1 MFDKIYL
8 NVCVLMCVCVCVGVW
23 RKAENKEL
31 MGKTSNVHTYTR
43 TRKVKKGRITY
54 RAIWVVFFVGG
65 IFIFGRVF
73 FCFCS
78 TFTLPALVLMN
89 E

>member
-8 NVCVLMCVCVCVGVW
+8 NVCVLMCVCVGVW

-31 MGKTSNVHTYTR
+31 MGKTSNGHTYTR
-43 TRKVKKGRITY
+43 KKGRITY

-73 FCFCS
+73 FVF
-78 TFTLPALVLMN
+78 AVLLLCLRLC
-89 E
+89 